1 MPFDAM
7 AAYGIYRHR
16 CALSDVLKTLN
27 QGGFSNEKICMM
39 LSPTHPIGTVVR
51 EANAL
56 NTDRQ
61 ASAVTAGLIGWLSE
75 FGAVVI
81 PTVGFFIRSQ
91 EFFRAIITET
101 EPVLR
106 CGSSRTLEVL
116 GFPENEAER
125 LQYSL
130 DQGGALVYVSCPE
143 SAKTQWALELLRGT
157 GAEEAGIVQG
167 LEDHDAV
174 AAIDSDL
181 PSAGRS
187 EVPIPLEA

>member
-1 MPFDAM
+1 MPFDAT
-7 AAYGIYRHR
+7 AAYGIYPHR
-16 CALSDVLKTLN
+16 SALSDVLKTLN
-27 QGGFSNEKICMM
+27 QAGFRNEKICMM
-39 LSPTHPIGTVVR
+39 LSPLHPIGAVVR

-91 EFFRAIITET
+91 EFFRAIITER

-106 CGSSRTLEVL
+106 SGSSHTLEAL
-116 GFPENEAER
+116 GFPENETER
-125 LQYSL
+125 LQHSL
-130 DQGGALVYVSCPE
+130 DKAGALVYVSCLE
-143 SAKTQWALELLRGT
+143 SARTQWALELLRAT

-167 LEDHDAV
+167 FEDQDDV
-174 AAIDSDL
+174 AAVDSDL
-181 PSAGRS
+181 PNALRS
-187 EVPIPLEA
+187 EVRIPLEA